1 MRSVFGIYLVL
12 CFLVVVVVVK
22 SVVVTVTKQQVQNSE
37 PNVVALEVEKG

>member
-12 CFLVVVVVVK
+12 CFLVVVVVK